1 MDLGTD
7 GTGHNTY
14 TVQLKL
20 SAEQSKNHG
29 FLHELAC
36 RLEGWSGVEVLS
48 VRREGHCKETDGS
61 MDY

>member
-1 MDLGTD
+1 MDLSPD
-7 GTGHNTY
+7 ATGNNTY

-20 SAEQSKNHG
+20 STEQSKNHG

-48 VRREGHCKETDGS
+48 VQREGRHEETDGS